1 MKISVDMKKSKKNKK
16 KQAIEMVKIDELHL
30 LKRRAIVYIAY

>member
-1 MKISVDMKKSKKNKK
+1 MKISVDMKKSKKKK

>member
-1 MKISVDMKKSKKNKK
+1 MKISVDMKKSKK
-16 KQAIEMVKIDELHL
+16 KQAIEMVEIDELHL

>member
-1 MKISVDMKKSKKNKK
+1 MKISVDMKKSKK
-16 KQAIEMVKIDELHL
+16 KQAIEMVEIDE